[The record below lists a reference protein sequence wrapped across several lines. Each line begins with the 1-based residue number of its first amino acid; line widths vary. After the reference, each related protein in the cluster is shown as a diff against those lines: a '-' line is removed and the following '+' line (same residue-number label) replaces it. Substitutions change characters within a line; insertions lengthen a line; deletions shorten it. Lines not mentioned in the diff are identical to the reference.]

1 MNSALKTAI
10 VGTILGTA
18 VGDAMGLPYE
28 GLSRDRQKLLYPE
41 ITGQRLI
48 FNCGMMSDDTEH
60 TCLVAQAL
68 ILSTGNVTTF
78 QRELAG
84 RLQFWLLG
92 LPAGI
97 GFATLRSIVKLWL
110 GFSPDRSGVFSAGNG
125 SAMRSPLLGVCFGH
139 QPERLREL
147 VSVSTRITHSDPK
160 AEYGAM
166 AVAIAAYLASQN
178 IEVAPDDFYQQLE
191 QALGNEAAEFL
202 GLMQAA
208 IASAKAGESSCEFA
222 DTIGRPGGVSGYV
235 YHTVPVVLQTWLRYQ
250 TDYKS
255 AIVEII
261 RCGGDADTTAA
272 ILGAIIGARVG
283 KNGIPWEWLGQMVD
297 YPRSV
302 KWLEKLGDRLYRSLD
317 GELNKAM
324 PLAIPLLLI
333 RNLAFLVIVLG
344 HGFRR
349 LLPLYREKKPAAD
362 LPSP

>member
-41 ITGQRLI
+41 ITGQKLI

-178 IEVAPDDFYQQLE
+178 VEVAPDDFYQHLE
-191 QALGNEAAEFL
+191 QAVDAGSEEFFS
-202 GLMQAA
+202 LMRDA

-302 KWLEKLGDRLYRSLD
+302 KWLERLGDRLYRALD

-324 PLAIPLLLI
+324 SLAIPLLLV
-333 RNLAFLVIVLG
+333 RNFVFLIIVLG

-349 LLPLYREKKPAAD
+349 LLPPYRERRTT
-362 LPSP
+362 